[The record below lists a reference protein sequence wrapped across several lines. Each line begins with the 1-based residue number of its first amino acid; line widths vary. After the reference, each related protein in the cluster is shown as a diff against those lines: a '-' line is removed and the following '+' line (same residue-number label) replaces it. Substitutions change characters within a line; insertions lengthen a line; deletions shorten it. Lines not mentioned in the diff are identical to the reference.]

1 LIVSA
6 MIVFVA
12 GVLSDL
18 IASNRVLLEEL
29 RMRQLKSEV
38 DAYRSARDRDE
49 TP

>member
-1 LIVSA
+1 

-29 RMRQLKSEV
+29 RMRQLKAEV
-38 DAYRSARDRDE
+38 DAYRSANDRDE